1 MSFVWSAA
9 PVRKM
14 ILSVSQPAVRAW
26 MPLGRHL
33 VDVNA
38 LIGKPL
44 RLSWPGMAECQ
55 SCGGI
60 FSELHAQGFCK
71 KCFFDSPLAGASI
84 VRPELSTAHL
94 GKADRDLEFER
105 AYQLQPHTVY
115 LADSGGIKVGVTRTR
130 QQVTRWLDQG
140 ATRAKVLAITEN
152 RYEAGLIE
160 VALKAHFSDKT
171 DWRKMLAGLSFDA
184 EFSAAVDRALGAIP
198 AELQRFAVTDG
209 LEHRAHW
216 SLAPGFSAKS
226 VKLSQ
231 PGDVLEGV
239 LAGQRGQYLGFA
251 DGRALNVRSHE
262 GLFLSLEG

>member
-1 MSFVWSAA
+1 
-9 PVRKM
+9 M

-44 RLSWPGMAECQ
+44 RLSWTGMAECQ
-55 SCGGI
+55 SCGGV
-60 FSELHAQGFCK
+60 FSELHAQGFCRR
-71 KCFFDSPLAGASI
+71 CFFESPLAGASI

-94 GKADRDLEFER
+94 GKADRDLDFER

-171 DWRKMLAGLSFDA
+171 DWRKMLAGLEFDA
-184 EFSAAVDRALGAIP
+184 EFAAAVDRALGAIP
-198 AELQRFAVTDG
+198 SELQRFAVADG
-209 LEHRAHW
+209 TEHRATW
-216 SLAPGFSAKS
+216 SLAPGFAAKS
-226 VKLSQ
+226 VKLSH

-262 GLFLSLEG
+262 GLFLSLLC

>member
-1 MSFVWSAA
+1 
-9 PVRKM
+9 M
-14 ILSVSQPAVRAW
+14 ILSVSEPAVRAW
-26 MPLGRHL
+26 IPLGRHL

-38 LIGKPL
+38 LIGKSL
-44 RLSWPGMAECQ
+44 RLEWSGMAECQ
-55 SCGGI
+55 SCHGI
-60 FSELHAQGFCK
+60 FSALHAQGFCR
-71 KCFFDSPLAGASI
+71 KCFFDSPMAGASI

-140 ATRAKVLAITEN
+140 ATRARVLAITEN

-171 DWRKMLAGLSFDA
+171 DWRKMLAGLAFEEDFAPS
-184 EFSAAVDRALGAIP
+184 VDRALGAIP
-198 AELQRFAVTDG
+198 AELQRFAVADG
-209 LEHRAHW
+209 FEHRAHW
-216 SLAPGFSAKS
+216 SLAPGFAAKS

-231 PGDVLEGV
+231 TGDVLEGV
-239 LAGQRGQYLGFA
+239 LVGQRGQYLAFA
-251 DGRALNVRSHE
+251 DGRVLNVRSHE
-262 GLFLSLEG
+262 GLILVLS